1 MRKLIYLCITVALA
15 VPCVMF
21 AGDNDLAV
29 VVNKANSVSN
39 LTKSQLR
46 KLVLGEQGSW
56 PGGAKVTVALRGP
69 GSPERT
75 GVLKV
80 VCRMSEDDYT
90 QHSMHSDFTG
100 ESVTPPRILS
110 SNAAIRQFVAS
121 SPGAV
126 GFLPLKDV
134 NDSVKVISV
143 DGVAAGE
150 ADYKI
155 KAGQ

>member
-1 MRKLIYLCITVALA
+1 MRKLITLCITAALA
-15 VPCVMF
+15 VPCAVF
-21 AGDNDLAV
+21 AADNDLAV

-56 PGGAKVTVALRGP
+56 PGGSKVTVALRNP

-75 GVLKV
+75 AVLKI

-100 ESVTPPRILS
+100 ESVTPPKVLS
-110 SNAAIRQFVAS
+110 SNTAIRQLVAS
-121 SPGAV
+121 SPGAI
-126 GFLPLKDV
+126 GFLPMKDV
-134 NDSVKVISV
+134 NDSVKVVSV

-150 ADYKI
+150 AEYKI

>member
-1 MRKLIYLCITVALA
+1 MRKLISLCITAALA

-21 AGDNDLAV
+21 AADNDLAV

-56 PGGAKVTVALRGP
+56 PGGAKVTVALRSP
-69 GSPERT
+69 GSPERS

-100 ESVTPPRILS
+100 ESITPPRILS

-126 GFLPLKDV
+126 GFIPLKDV

>member
-1 MRKLIYLCITVALA
+1 
-15 VPCVMF
+15 MF

-56 PGGAKVTVALRGP
+56 PGGAKVTVALRSP
-69 GSPERT
+69 GSPERS
-75 GVLKV
+75 GILKT

-100 ESVTPPRILS
+100 ESITPPRILS

-126 GFLPLKDV
+126 GFIPLKEV